1 MFNAPALLMRAKKK
15 ESIFKDC
22 WPLYNYSLKIIP
34 ELTEPIYVAPTT
46 AQKTMQVVYKDMV
59 PPIEVGNLID
69 ISPPIYESFLIQIEM
84 SKFYS
89 GFDGVN
95 PAASTLIFN
104 DSSDYSVFTLF
115 ENDDLEAF
123 CSWLSKTQGTTDP
136 ATLVDSYLSLYD
148 KSGALIRG
156 FTFTVSLGEKTKTA
170 EVDYF
175 SALQGDGKGARVP
188 DVIFSLLDE
197 GGGAIICEI
206 GNETGFQFGVPVAAN
221 SYSDSSTNDGK
232 CGEPFWDMLYESY
245 ETKTPVTIE
254 TTLWLSPTVCPP
266 IQDIV

>member
-1 MFNAPALLMRAKKK
+1 MFNTPALLMSTKKK

-22 WPLYNYSLKIIP
+22 WPLYNYSLKMIP

-46 AQKTMQVVYKDMV
+46 AQKTMQVVFQDKA
-59 PPIEVGNLID
+59 PPIEVGKLIGRNPPFSGSNLT
-69 ISPPIYESFLIQIEM
+69 QIEV
-84 SKFYS
+84 SRFYL
-89 GFDGVN
+89 GADGVN

-104 DSSDYSVFTLF
+104 DASNYGFQTFF
-115 ENDDLEAF
+115 ENDELEAF
-123 CSWLSKTQGTTDP
+123 CGWLSKTQGTTNP
-136 ATLVDSYLSLYD
+136 ATLIDSYLALYD

-156 FTFTVSLGEKTKTA
+156 FTFTVSLGDKTKTA

-175 SALQGDGKGARVP
+175 SALQGDGKGAQVP
-188 DVIFSLLDE
+188 DVIFMLLDE
-197 GGGAIICEI
+197 GGGAIVCEI

-221 SYSDSSTNDGK
+221 SYSDSFTNDGK

-266 IQDIV
+266 NQDIV